1 MDLPRVRGACCLD
14 GVDPELVSDV
24 FQPLQGFF
32 IGLVVASHA
41 FLGFV
46 SSDRTKK
53 KLTRSMLRHAAAVSC
68 PFKVQQEKERQGG
81 GTLMCPPDSH
91 SHLIRPLEE
100 QRWCKLRRRYLFSC
114 TDPFQLF

>member
-53 KLTRSMLRHAAAVSC
+53 NSHVQCCATPLLAARSKYNKRRSDREEGHLCVRLTAT
-68 PFKVQQEKERQGG
+68 P
-81 GTLMCPPDSH
+81 T
-91 SHLIRPLEE
+91 
-100 QRWCKLRRRYLFSC
+100 
-114 TDPFQLF
+114 